1 MASRAF
7 DTFVTYKII
16 SQLVT
21 DWEDMPAFEH
31 GIIDKKGKL
40 LRKHSSLKTTE
51 EKESYTLFTR
61 LIFNL
66 KRLIQKKRQ
75 FENVRIKTFMTK
87 NPYIVDENTLASEI
101 LLQMNKRKIT
111 NVCVYKNNN
120 KKRTIGVIHIH
131 NLLSILK

>member
-31 GIIDKKGKL
+31 GIIDAKGKL
-40 LRKHSSLKTTE
+40 LRKSSSLKTRE

-66 KRLIQKKRQ
+66 KRLIQKMPGGSSKLSSYVAGL
-75 FENVRIKTFMTK
+75 FLIK
-87 NPYIVDENTLASEI
+87 EEI
-101 LLQMNKRKIT
+101 DVERLLNEGESYVEELLQD
-111 NVCVYKNNN
+111 
-120 KKRTIGVIHIH
+120 
-131 NLLSILK
+131 

>member
-21 DWEDMPAFEH
+21 DWEDMPAFEQ

-40 LRKHSSLKTTE
+40 LKKTSQLKTKD
-51 EKESYTLFTR
+51 EKDSFTLFHR

-66 KRLIQKKRQ
+66 KRLIQKLPGGSSK
-75 FENVRIKTFMTK
+75 
-87 NPYIVDENTLASEI
+87 LASYAAGLFLIKEEI
-101 LLQMNKRKIT
+101 DTERLLNEGEEY
-111 NVCVYKNNN
+111 VEE
-120 KKRTIGVIHIH
+120 
-131 NLLSILK
+131 LLHD